1 MKIYFPFLPC
11 LFPPI
16 VLSLLSFSQVGVTS
30 LVEVTAGAQTRISVR
45 SVSAQ
50 FYLSRFPLHPNMI
63 PFPVSTKLKLTLT
76 AISAPPFLLVCHSD
90 KDGVRAA
97 V

>member
-1 MKIYFPFLPC
+1 MKIYPPFLSR

-16 VLSLLSFSQVGVTS
+16 FFSLLSFSQEGVTS
-30 LVEVTAGAQTRISVR
+30 LVETTAGAQTRTSVR
-45 SVSAQ
+45 SVSTQ
-50 FYLSRFPLHPNMI
+50 FYLFRFPLHPNMTAL
-63 PFPVSTKLKLTLT
+63 PVSTRLTLT
-76 AISAPPFLLVCHSD
+76 SSLLSLLLVCHSD

>member
-11 LFPPI
+11 LFSPI

-50 FYLSRFPLHPNMI
+50 FYLF
-63 PFPVSTKLKLTLT
+63 PFPPSSQHDSIPSQHE
-76 AISAPPFLLVCHSD
+76 AQAHANSD
-90 KDGVRAA
+90 LCSSLFACLPQ
-97 V
+97 